1 MIECDGDSIDLSG
14 DVGAVGRIVISNS
27 PNGNQELLLDLKG
40 TSKSISLVSFMYYAL
55 WFLTRQGI
63 FTNKGFEIN
72 VRVILLH
79 ALFKILYPS
88 YYYFYLYTHRNN
100 IQINNCSI
108 QDILRCKLHS
118 NLKYSCAFALFVSID
133 LKSLMDCLFFSGQC
147 RTNRSEGCQ

>member
-27 PNGNQELLLDLKG
+27 PNGNQDLLLDLKG
-40 TSKSISLVSFMYYAL
+40 TNKSISLVSFMYYVI

-79 ALFKILYPS
+79 ANYSKYFTHLIIIFTYILTGTIYKSTIVPS
-88 YYYFYLYTHRNN
+88 RTFCVVSY
-100 IQINNCSI
+100 IQ
-108 QDILRCKLHS
+108 
-118 NLKYSCAFALFVSID
+118 
-133 LKSLMDCLFFSGQC
+133 
-147 RTNRSEGCQ
+147 T